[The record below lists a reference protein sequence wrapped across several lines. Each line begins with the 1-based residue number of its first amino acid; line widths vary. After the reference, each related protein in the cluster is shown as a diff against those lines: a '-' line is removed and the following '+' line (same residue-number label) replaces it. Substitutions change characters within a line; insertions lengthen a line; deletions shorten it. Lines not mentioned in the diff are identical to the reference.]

1 MRRIFRRI
9 KGNFAGHSGAT
20 FKKFPDDNRKNTPCP
35 KGAVKIFYYCVKFLG
50 NIAYIPYGTCLVL
63 KNFITHAMHKIN
75 VNRT

>member
-1 MRRIFRRI
+1 MRRIFERI

-20 FKKFPDDNRKNTPCP
+20 FKKFPEDNRKNTPCP

-50 NIAYIPYGTCLVL
+50 NIPDIPCEICLVL
-63 KNFITHAMHKIN
+63 ENFISHSLHKIN